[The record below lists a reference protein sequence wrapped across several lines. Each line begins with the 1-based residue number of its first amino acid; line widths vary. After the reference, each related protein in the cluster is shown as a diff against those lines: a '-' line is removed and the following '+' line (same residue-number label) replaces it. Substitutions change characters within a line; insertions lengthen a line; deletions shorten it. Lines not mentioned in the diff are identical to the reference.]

1 MSLAPPPRT
10 RFLIID
16 DVASMRILIRGLLFK
31 LEYKNVVEAEAVPE
45 AIALLEKMHSMGTPV
60 DIVLSDWE
68 MPNYT
73 GLEMLKEVRSND
85 KFTKLPFIMVT
96 GVRSTD
102 NVMAALQAGVSGY
115 LVKPFSEAQLLA
127 QVALAWKK
135 ASGG

>member
-1 MSLAPPPRT
+1 
-10 RFLIID
+10 
-16 DVASMRILIRGLLFK
+16 
-31 LEYKNVVEAEAVPE
+31 
-45 AIALLEKMHSMGTPV
+45 
-60 DIVLSDWE
+60 

-96 GVRSTD
+96 GERSTD

-127 QVALAWKK
+127 QLDLAWKK
-135 ASGG
+135 LKG

>member
-1 MSLAPPPRT
+1 ML
-10 RFLIID
+10 D
-16 DVASMRILIRGLLFK
+16 
-31 LEYKNVVEAEAVPE
+31 AETVPE
-45 AIALLEKMHSMGTPV
+45 AISTLEKSFAMGQPV

-85 KFTKLPFIMVT
+85 KFTNLPFIMVT
-96 GVRSTD
+96 GVRSTE

-127 QVALAWKK
+127 QLGLAWKK
-135 ASGG
+135 VNG

>member
-1 MSLAPPPRT
+1 MSLAPPPT
-10 RFLIID
+10 ARFLIID
-16 DVASMRILIRGLLFK
+16 DVAPMRILIRGLLFK
-31 LEYKNVVEAEAVPE
+31 LEYKNVVEAAAVPE
-45 AIALLEKMHSMGTPV
+45 AIALLEKMHGMGTPV

-96 GVRSTD
+96 GERSTD

-127 QVALAWKK
+127 QLDLAWKK
-135 ASGG
+135 LKG

>member
-1 MSLAPPPRT
+1 MSLAPPPNT

-16 DVASMRILIRGLLFK
+16 DVASMRILLRRLLSS
-31 LEYKNVVEAEAVPE
+31 LEYKNVLDAETVPE
-45 AIALLEKMHSMGTPV
+45 AISTLEKSFAMGQPV

-85 KFTKLPFIMVT
+85 KFTNLPFIMVT
-96 GVRSTD
+96 GVRSTE

-127 QVALAWKK
+127 QLGLAWKK
-135 ASGG
+135 VIG